1 MANQRD
7 IKRRI
12 KSVTSTQQITNAMKM
27 VAAAKLRR
35 TQEAVVATR
44 PFTSKLNEVLSR
56 IVSSAKDNLKHPL
69 LEVRAVKKVGFVV
82 VSADRGLS
90 GGYNANLIKQAVES
104 FHEYKDVEFGIV
116 TIGAKAN
123 AFLKKRDYPIEEE
136 FASVNDVPTLEEV
149 IQITDKVKNLY
160 TDGIYDEVYLVYT
173 KFITAM
179 QHRPQTIKLLPIEPP
194 QGVHLDE
201 SDYIFE
207 PTPQEVM
214 SRLLPMYLQNQIMG
228 MLMEAK
234 ASEHGATMTAMDS
247 ATNNANEMI
256 DKLTLSY
263 NRARQAA
270 ITNEIS
276 EIVAGANA
284 LS

>member
-1 MANQRD
+1 
-7 IKRRI
+7 
-12 KSVTSTQQITNAMKM
+12 M

-35 TQEAVVATR
+35 TQEAVIATR

-56 IVSSAKDNLKHPL
+56 IVASAKDNLEHPL
-69 LEVRAVKKVGFVV
+69 LEVRTVKKVGFVV

-90 GGYNANLIKQAVES
+90 GGYNANIIKQALQS
-104 FHEYKDVEFGIV
+104 FNEHKDVEYGIV
-116 TIGAKAN
+116 TIGNKAN
-123 AFLKKRDYPIEEE
+123 GFLKKRGYPIEEE
-136 FASVNDVPTLEEV
+136 YASVSDVPTLEEA
-149 IQITDKVKNLY
+149 INITNKVKDFYLN
-160 TDGIYDEVYLVYT
+160 GVYDEVYMVYT

-179 QHRPQTIKLLPIEPP
+179 QHKPQTIKLLPIEPP
-194 QGVHLDE
+194 QGVQLDE
-201 SDYIFE
+201 RDYIFE

-214 SRLLPMYLQNQIMG
+214 GRLLPMYLQNQVLG

-247 ATNNANEMI
+247 ASNNASEMI
-256 DKLTLSY
+256 ADLTLWY

-276 EIVAGANA
+276 EIVGGANA

>member
-1 MANQRD
+1 
-7 IKRRI
+7 
-12 KSVTSTQQITNAMKM
+12 M

-35 TQEAVVATR
+35 TQEAVIATR

-56 IVSSAKDNLKHPL
+56 IVASAKDNLEHPL
-69 LEVRAVKKVGFVV
+69 LEVRTVKKVGFVV

-90 GGYNANLIKQAVES
+90 GGYNANIIKQALQS
-104 FHEYKDVEFGIV
+104 FNEHKDVEYGIV
-116 TIGAKAN
+116 TIGNKAN
-123 AFLKKRDYPIEEE
+123 SFLKKRDYPIEEE
-136 FASVNDVPTLEEV
+136 FASVSDVPTLEEA
-149 IQITDKVKNLY
+149 INITNKVKDFYLN
-160 TDGIYDEVYLVYT
+160 GVYDEVYMVYT

-179 QHRPQTIKLLPIEPP
+179 QHKPQTIKLLPIEPP
-194 QGVHLDE
+194 QGVQLDE
-201 SDYIFE
+201 RDYIFE

-214 SRLLPMYLQNQIMG
+214 GRLLPMYLQNQVLG

-247 ATNNANEMI
+247 ASNNASEMI
-256 DKLTLSY
+256 ADLTLWY

-276 EIVAGANA
+276 EIVGGANA

>member
-12 KSVTSTQQITNAMKM
+12 RSVTSTQQITKAMKM

-35 TQEAVVATR
+35 TQEAVVAAR
-44 PFTSKLNEVLSR
+44 PFTAKLNEVLSR
-56 IVSSAKDNLKHPL
+56 IVASSGENIKDPL
-69 LEVRAVKKVGFVV
+69 LEVRPVKKIGFVV

-90 GGYNANLIKQAVES
+90 GGYNANLIKRALEAFEEHQ
-104 FHEYKDVEFGIV
+104 DVEIGIV
-116 TIGAKAN
+116 TIGNKAN
-123 AFLKKRDYPIEEE
+123 SFLKKRDYPIEEE
-136 FASVNDVPTLEEV
+136 FASVSDVPTLEEAME
-149 IQITDKVKNLY
+149 ITNKVKDFYLN
-160 TDGIYDEVYLVYT
+160 GVYDEVYMVYT

-179 QHRPQTIKLLPIEPP
+179 YHKPETVKLLPIEPP
-194 QGVHLDE
+194 AGEELE
-201 SDYIFE
+201 EIEYIYE

-214 SRLLPMYLQNQIMG
+214 GRLLPMFLQNKVFG

-247 ATNNANEMI
+247 ATNNASEMI
-256 DKLTLSY
+256 DKLTLSL

-270 ITNEIS
+270 ITTEIS

>member
-1 MANQRD
+1 LANQRD

-12 KSVTSTQQITNAMKM
+12 RSVTSTQQITKAMKM

-35 TQEAVVATR
+35 TQEAVIATR

-56 IVSSAKDNLKHPL
+56 IVASAKDNLEHPL
-69 LEVRAVKKVGFVV
+69 LEVRTVKKVGFVV

-90 GGYNANLIKQAVES
+90 GGYNANIIKQALQS
-104 FHEYKDVEFGIV
+104 FNEHKDVEYGIV
-116 TIGAKAN
+116 TIGNKAN
-123 AFLKKRDYPIEEE
+123 SFLKKRDYPIEEE
-136 FASVNDVPTLEEV
+136 FASVSDVPTLEEA
-149 IQITDKVKNLY
+149 INITNKVKDFYLN
-160 TDGIYDEVYLVYT
+160 GVYDEVYMVYT

-179 QHRPQTIKLLPIEPP
+179 QHKPQTIKLLPIEPP
-194 QGVHLDE
+194 QGVQLDE
-201 SDYIFE
+201 RDYIFE

-214 SRLLPMYLQNQIMG
+214 GRLLPMYLQNQVLG

-247 ATNNANEMI
+247 ASNNASEMI
-256 DKLTLSY
+256 ADLTLWY

-276 EIVAGANA
+276 EIVGGANA

>member
-12 KSVTSTQQITNAMKM
+12 RSVTSTQQITKAMKM

-35 TQEAVVATR
+35 TQEAVIATR

-56 IVSSAKDNLKHPL
+56 IVASAKDNLEHPL
-69 LEVRAVKKVGFVV
+69 LEVRTVKKVGFVV

-90 GGYNANLIKQAVES
+90 GGYNANIIKQALQS
-104 FHEYKDVEFGIV
+104 FNEHKDVEYGIV
-116 TIGAKAN
+116 TIGNKAN
-123 AFLKKRDYPIEEE
+123 VFLKKRGYPIEEE
-136 FASVNDVPTLEEV
+136 YASVSDVPTLEEA
-149 IQITDKVKNLY
+149 INITNKVKDFYLN
-160 TDGIYDEVYLVYT
+160 GVYDEVYMVYT

-179 QHRPQTIKLLPIEPP
+179 QHKPQTIKLLPIEPP
-194 QGVHLDE
+194 QGVQLDE
-201 SDYIFE
+201 RDYIFE

-214 SRLLPMYLQNQIMG
+214 GRLLPMYLQNQVLG

-247 ATNNANEMI
+247 ASNNASEMI
-256 DKLTLSY
+256 ADLTLWY

-276 EIVAGANA
+276 EIVGGANA

>member
-12 KSVTSTQQITNAMKM
+12 RSVTSTQQITKAMKM

-35 TQEAVVATR
+35 TQEAVIATR

-56 IVSSAKDNLKHPL
+56 IVASAKDNLEHPL
-69 LEVRAVKKVGFVV
+69 LEVRTVKKVGFVV

-90 GGYNANLIKQAVES
+90 GGYNANIIKQALQS
-104 FHEYKDVEFGIV
+104 FNEHKDVEYGIV
-116 TIGAKAN
+116 TIGNKAN
-123 AFLKKRDYPIEEE
+123 GFLKKRGYPIEEE
-136 FASVNDVPTLEEV
+136 YASVSDVPTLEEA
-149 IQITDKVKNLY
+149 INITNKVKDFYLN
-160 TDGIYDEVYLVYT
+160 GVYDEVYMVYT

-179 QHRPQTIKLLPIEPP
+179 QHKPQTIKLLPIEPP
-194 QGVHLDE
+194 QGVQLDE
-201 SDYIFE
+201 RDYIFE

-214 SRLLPMYLQNQIMG
+214 GRLLPMYLQNQVLG

-247 ATNNANEMI
+247 ASNNASEMI
-256 DKLTLSY
+256 ADLTLWY

-276 EIVAGANA
+276 EIVGGANA

>member
-12 KSVTSTQQITNAMKM
+12 RSVTSTQQITKAMKM

-35 TQEAVVATR
+35 TQEAVIATR

-56 IVSSAKDNLKHPL
+56 IVASAKDNLEHPL
-69 LEVRAVKKVGFVV
+69 LEVRTVKKVGFVV

-90 GGYNANLIKQAVES
+90 GGYNANIIKQALQS
-104 FHEYKDVEFGIV
+104 FNEHKDVEYGIV
-116 TIGAKAN
+116 TIGNKAN
-123 AFLKKRDYPIEEE
+123 SFLKKRDYPIEEE
-136 FASVNDVPTLEEV
+136 FASVSDVPTLEEA
-149 IQITDKVKNLY
+149 INITNKVKDFYLN
-160 TDGIYDEVYLVYT
+160 GVYDEVYMVYT

-179 QHRPQTIKLLPIEPP
+179 YHKPETVKLLPIEPP
-194 QGVHLDE
+194 AGEELE
-201 SDYIFE
+201 EIEYIYE

-214 SRLLPMYLQNQIMG
+214 GRLLPMFLQNKVFG

-247 ATNNANEMI
+247 ATNNASEMI
-256 DKLTLSY
+256 DKLTLSL

-270 ITNEIS
+270 ITTEIS